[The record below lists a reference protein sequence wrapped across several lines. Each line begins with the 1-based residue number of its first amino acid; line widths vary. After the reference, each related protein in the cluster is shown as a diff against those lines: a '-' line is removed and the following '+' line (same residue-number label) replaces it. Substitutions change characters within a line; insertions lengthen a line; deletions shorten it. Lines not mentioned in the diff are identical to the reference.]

1 MSKKINFIIKRI
13 NVRNFVK
20 KEASRFMGDY
30 FFQKHSKG
38 LMLLGL
44 QIYFLGK
51 GKKAFFSSSIL

>member
-1 MSKKINFIIKRI
+1 MLETSL
-13 NVRNFVK
+13 K

-44 QIYFLGK
+44 QIYLLGK
-51 GKKAFFSSSIL
+51 GKKAFFSSSIP